1 MYRNPP
7 ILRLSPLLVWASV
20 GCGGDRA
27 VKVTTSSGP
36 PAVSN
41 ESTAPPD
48 SLAIRLPS
56 GTEVWYT
63 LAREDHDSTG
73 AICLER
79 ILEIRP
85 KSRKIPVPLLYT
97 RDVPRAINDSTVSA
111 RVWNRCTPGD
121 EYRVDLRTGQPVRTA
136 K

>member
-1 MYRNPP
+1 MYLNPP
-7 ILRLSPLLVWASV
+7 ILRLSPLLVWALV

-36 PAVSN
+36 AAVSN

-79 ILEIRP
+79 ILEIRT